1 MTFTPAVTA
10 RLDEAMAVAIDEARR
25 AARPFGAVLMDAEE
39 GHVLVRAR
47 NTAADGD
54 PTAHA
59 EVNAIRAAA
68 PLGIDLT
75 RTILVSTA
83 APCVMCAGAAI
94 WARVRGVVAACDAA
108 LLAELGW
115 KGMCLPPEGLSLPA
129 DPVDHR
135 GTQGRGCRAVPRHQ
149 GRREVRHG
157 GSGIV
162 APDDPGEPAGGGP

>member
-25 AARPFGAVLMDAEE
+25 AARPFGAVLLDAEE

-59 EVNAIRAAA
+59 EVNALRAAG
-68 PLGIDLT
+68 PLGIDLGE
-75 RTILVSTA
+75 TILVSTA

-115 KGMCLPPEGLSLPA
+115 RGMCLPPERVLAASPFPPIPWITGVLRDEAAELYRAAPA
-129 DPVDHR
+129 AGV
-135 GTQGRGCRAVPRHQ
+135 TGR
-149 GRREVRHG
+149 
-157 GSGIV
+157 
-162 APDDPGEPAGGGP
+162 